1 MCALTWVRMWV
12 EVPVEAGGT
21 GSPGA
26 GGGHVLV
33 ISLLYIKI
41 EGRDR
46 ILPGSPR
53 SACLVYT
60 AVNSKTPCL
69 Q

>member
-1 MCALTWVRMWV
+1 MLSHGCGCLWRLEALGPL
-12 EVPVEAGGT
+12 EQ
-21 GSPGA
+21 
-26 GGGHVLV
+26 GGHVLV